1 MRVVMVS
8 KAFVVDAYQRKC
20 ELMAEA
26 DPSLALT
33 LVTPPSWRWG
43 ARVSTFKPAH
53 VRGYT
58 VVVAPIALN
67 GNFHLHWYRGLGEML
82 RRLKPDIAHID
93 EEPYNLATWL
103 AFRAARSAGA
113 RPLFFTW
120 QNLTRAYPPP
130 FRWFERS
137 VMNDARWALA
147 GNAAAAAVIGA
158 KGYRGPTS
166 IVPQFGVDENLYRPA
181 AERAPGRFVV
191 GYAGRLDPEKGVD
204 TLIEACAPLTDAEV
218 RIAGAGPEKDRL
230 LALAER
236 LGMAART
243 RFLGSLDTPGMVA
256 FYQGLNALALPSR
269 SRPNWVEQFGRV
281 LIEAMACGVPVI
293 GSRTGEIPNVIG
305 DAGALFP
312 EGDVGALSESLRA
325 LMSSPDA
332 ASAIGLRGRERAV
345 AHFSMRRIALETLQ
359 VYRSMLED
367 RERTA
372 R

>member
-26 DPSLALT
+26 DPDLELT

-53 VRGYT
+53 VRGYA

-67 GNFHLHWYRGLGEML
+67 GNFHLHWYRGLGGL
-82 RRLKPDIAHID
+82 IRRLQPDIAHID

-113 RPLFFTW
+113 RSLFFTW
-120 QNLTRAYPPP
+120 QNLARAYPPP

-137 VMNDARWALA
+137 VMNEARWALA
-147 GNAAAAAVIGA
+147 GSAAAAAVIGA
-158 KGYRGPTS
+158 KGFRGPTS
-166 IVPQFGVDENLYRPA
+166 VVPQFGVDEALYRP
-181 AERAPGRFVV
+181 PVGSDSGRFVV

-204 TLIEACAPLTDAEV
+204 TLIEACAPLTEVEV
-218 RIAGAGPEKDRL
+218 RIAGAGPQQERL
-230 LALAER
+230 IALAEG
-236 LGMAART
+236 LGMAGRT
-243 RFLGSLDTPGMVA
+243 HFLGSLETQGMVA
-256 FYQGLNALALPSR
+256 FYQHLNALVLPSR

-312 EGDVGALSESLRA
+312 EGDICALSDALRN
-325 LMSSPDA
+325 LMTSPDA
-332 ASAIGLRGRERAV
+332 ANAIGLRGRERAV
-345 AHFSMRRIALETLQ
+345 AQFSMRRIALETNQ
-359 VYRSMLED
+359 VYRNILG
-367 RERTA
+367 
-372 R
+372 

>member
-26 DPSLALT
+26 DPDLELT

-53 VRGYT
+53 VRGYA

-67 GNFHLHWYRGLGEML
+67 GNFHLHWYRGLGGL
-82 RRLKPDIAHID
+82 IRRLRPDIAHID

-120 QNLTRAYPPP
+120 QNLSRAYPPP

-137 VMNDARWALA
+137 VMTEARWALA
-147 GNAAAAAVIGA
+147 GNADAAAVIRA
-158 KGYRGPTS
+158 KGYRGPATV
-166 IVPQFGVDENLYRPA
+166 VPQFGVDEDLYQPPA
-181 AERAPGRFVV
+181 RRDSARFVV

-236 LGMAART
+236 LGMSSRT
-243 RFLGSLDTPGMVA
+243 HFLGSLETPAMVA

-281 LIEAMACGVPVI
+281 LIEAMACGVPVL

-305 DAGALFP
+305 EAGALFP
-312 EGDVGALSESLRA
+312 EGDAGALSEALRA

-332 ASAIGLRGRERAV
+332 ANAIGLLGRDRAV
-345 AHFSMRRIALETLQ
+345 AQFSMRRIARETLQ
-359 VYRSMLED
+359 VYRRMLG
-367 RERTA
+367 
-372 R
+372 

>member
-20 ELMAEA
+20 ELIAEA
-26 DPSLALT
+26 DPDLELT

-53 VRGYT
+53 VRGYA

-67 GNFHLHWYRGLGEML
+67 GSFHLHWYRGLGGL
-82 RRLKPDIAHID
+82 IRRLQPDIAHID
-93 EEPYNLATWL
+93 EEPYNMATWL

-137 VMNDARWALA
+137 VLRDARWALA

-158 KGYRGPTS
+158 KGYRGPTTV
-166 IVPQFGVDENLYRPA
+166 VPQFGVDEEIYRPPA
-181 AERAPGRFVV
+181 GRHSDRFVV

-204 TLIEACAPLTDAEV
+204 TLIEACAPLREV
-218 RIAGAGPEKDRL
+218 EVQIAGAGPERERL
-230 LALAER
+230 GALAER
-236 LGMAART
+236 LAMTSRT
-243 RFLGSLDTPGMVA
+243 HFLGSLDTAAMVA
-256 FYQGLNALALPSR
+256 FYQGLNAFVLPSR

-281 LIEAMACGVPVI
+281 LIEAMACNVPVL
-293 GSRTGEIPNVIG
+293 GSRSGEIPNVIG

-312 EGDVGALSESLRA
+312 EGDISALSDALRT
-325 LMSSPDA
+325 LLGSPDA
-332 ASAIGLRGRERAV
+332 ARAIGQRGRERAV
-345 AHFSMRRIALETLQ
+345 AHFSMRRIALDTVR
-359 VYRSMLED
+359 VYREM
-367 RERTA
+367 RN
-372 R
+372 

>member
-20 ELMAEA
+20 ELMAEL
-26 DPSLALT
+26 DPDLELT

-53 VRGYT
+53 VRGYA

-67 GNFHLHWYRGLGEML
+67 GNFHLHWYRGLGGL
-82 RRLKPDIAHID
+82 IRRLRPDIAHID

-120 QNLTRAYPPP
+120 QNLARTYPPP
-130 FRWFERS
+130 FRWFEQS
-137 VMNDARWALA
+137 VMTKARWALA

-158 KGYRGPTS
+158 KGYRGPTTV
-166 IVPQFGVDENLYRPA
+166 VPQFGVDEELYRPQA
-181 AERAPGRFVV
+181 GRDSGRFVA
-191 GYAGRLDPEKGVD
+191 GYAGRLDPEKSVD
-204 TLIEACAPLTDAEV
+204 TLIEACAPLTDVEV
-218 RIAGAGPEKDRL
+218 RIAGAGPEQARL
-230 LALAER
+230 IALAER
-236 LGMAART
+236 LGMATRT
-243 RFLGSLDTPGMVA
+243 HFLGSLETLAMVA
-256 FYQGLNALALPSR
+256 FYQGLNVLVLPSR

-281 LIEAMACGVPVI
+281 LIEAMACGVPVL

-312 EGDVGALSESLRA
+312 EGDVGALSDGLRK
-325 LMSSPDA
+325 LMTSPDA
-332 ASAIGLRGRERAV
+332 ARAIGLRGRDRAV
-345 AHFSMRRIALETLQ
+345 ARFSMRRIALETNQ
-359 VYRSMLED
+359 VYRAMLG
-367 RERTA
+367 
-372 R
+372 

>member
-26 DPSLALT
+26 DPDLELT

-43 ARVSTFKPAH
+43 ARVSTFKPAY

-67 GNFHLHWYRGLGEML
+67 GNFHLHWYRGLGGL
-82 RRLKPDIAHID
+82 IRRLRPDIAHID

-103 AFRAARSAGA
+103 AFRAARSASA

-120 QNLTRAYPPP
+120 QNLARTYPPP

-137 VMNDARWALA
+137 VMHEARWALA
-147 GNAAAAAVIGA
+147 GNAAAAAVIRA
-158 KGYRGPTS
+158 KGYRGQTS
-166 IVPQFGVDENLYRPA
+166 VVPQFGVDEERYRPPA
-181 AERAPGRFVV
+181 GRDSGRFVV

-204 TLIEACAPLTDAEV
+204 MLIEACAPLTDVEV
-218 RIAGAGPEKDRL
+218 RIAGAGPERARL
-230 LALAER
+230 MALAER
-236 LGMAART
+236 LGMSGRIQ
-243 RFLGSLDTPGMVA
+243 FLGSLETAAMVA
-256 FYQGLNALALPSR
+256 FYQGLNALVLPSR

-281 LIEAMACGVPVI
+281 LIEAMACGVPVL

-312 EGDVGALSESLRA
+312 EGDIGALSDALRT
-325 LMSSPDA
+325 LLISPDA
-332 ASAIGLRGRERAV
+332 AHAIGLRGRERAV
-345 AHFSMRRIALETLQ
+345 TQFSMRRIAHETLQ
-359 VYRSMLED
+359 VYRAMLG
-367 RERTA
+367 
-372 R
+372 